1 MASKETEVK
10 TTSKRT
16 TRKKSTAS
24 TKKAAP
30 SVVEGEIV
38 EAAKVKPKRNIVLSD
53 NGDVNL
59 SLINKEDK
67 KRYTQ
72 IASSLNENDMTSI
85 MNYGSDLQNAMDAYS
100 NDFLNQRFDSNSS
113 IKSAELIANLL
124 GELQEVD
131 IAELNEPSTFKR
143 FIRRIPLLKKF
154 VTSVE
159 QIKAKYNTIQK
170 NIDGITQKLEQTR
183 LIAIRDNNLLEK
195 QFQNNLSYVSQLGEL
210 IIAGKMKSKEL
221 EDEISTM
228 KEESYN
234 YNDYEIRK
242 VEDFKNNLDKK
253 ITDLVMMR
261 YSFQQSLVQI
271 NIIQQTNT
279 QDAQNTE
286 MQIKTTIPIWKNQ
299 MSMAVALYNQKK
311 SIEASNLV
319 TNTTNEILRRNSEM
333 MKTQAIEVAK
343 QSQRTVIDIETLEKT
358 HKDLIATIEG
368 VEKAQEEGR
377 AKRAAAERR
386 IKELERDMH
395 VKALGIKESTERV
408 IAKELVGIGSEQQ

>member
-10 TTSKRT
+10 TASKRT

-24 TKKAAP
+24 TKKEAP

-38 EAAKVKPKRNIVLSD
+38 ETAKVKPKRNIVLSD

-100 NDFLNQRFDSNSS
+100 NDFLNQRFDSTSS

-131 IAELNEPSTFKR
+131 IAELNEPSAFKR

-195 QFQNNLSYVSQLGEL
+195 QFQNNLSYVNQLGEL

-377 AKRAAAERR
+377 AKRAAAEKR
-386 IKELERDMH
+386 IKELEKDMRL
-395 VKALGIKESTERV
+395 KALGIKESTERV
-408 IAKELVGIGSEQQ
+408 IAKELVGIGSEQ

>member
-10 TTSKRT
+10 TASKRT

-24 TKKAAP
+24 TKKEAP

-38 EAAKVKPKRNIVLSD
+38 EAAKVKPKKNIVLSD

-100 NDFLNQRFDSNSS
+100 NDFLNQRFDSTSS

-131 IAELNEPSTFKR
+131 IAELNEPSAFKR

-195 QFQNNLSYVSQLGEL
+195 QFQNNLSYVNQLGEL

-408 IAKELVGIGSEQQ
+408 IAKELVGIGSEQ

>member
-10 TTSKRT
+10 TASKRT

-24 TKKAAP
+24 TKKETP

-100 NDFLNQRFDSNSS
+100 NDFLNQRFDSTSS

-131 IAELNEPSTFKR
+131 IAELNEPSAFKR

-195 QFQNNLSYVSQLGEL
+195 QFQNNLSYVNQLGEL

-377 AKRAAAERR
+377 AKRAAAEKR
-386 IKELERDMH
+386 IEELEKDMRL
-395 VKALGIKESTERV
+395 KALGIKESTERV
-408 IAKELVGIGSEQQ
+408 IAKELVGIGSEQ

>member
-38 EAAKVKPKRNIVLSD
+38 EAAKVKPKKNIVLSD

-100 NDFLNQRFDSNSS
+100 NDFLNQRFDSTSS

-131 IAELNEPSTFKR
+131 IAELNEPSAFKR

-195 QFQNNLSYVSQLGEL
+195 QFQNNLSYVNQLGEL

-221 EDEISTM
+221 EDEISNM

-408 IAKELVGIGSEQQ
+408 IAKELVGIGSEQ

>member
-24 TKKAAP
+24 TKKEAP

-100 NDFLNQRFDSNSS
+100 NDFLNQRFDSTSS

-131 IAELNEPSTFKR
+131 IAELNEPSAFKR

-195 QFQNNLSYVSQLGEL
+195 QFQNNLSYVNQLGEL

-377 AKRAAAERR
+377 AKRAAAEKR
-386 IKELERDMH
+386 IEELERDMH

-408 IAKELVGIGSEQQ
+408 IAKELVGIGSEQ

>member
-10 TTSKRT
+10 TASKRT

-24 TKKAAP
+24 TKKETP

-38 EAAKVKPKRNIVLSD
+38 EAAKVKPKKNIVLSD

-100 NDFLNQRFDSNSS
+100 NDFLNQRFDSTSS

-131 IAELNEPSTFKR
+131 IAELNEPSAFKR

-195 QFQNNLSYVSQLGEL
+195 QFQNNLSYVNQLGEL

-408 IAKELVGIGSEQQ
+408 IAKELVGIGSEQ

>member
-1 MASKETEVK
+1 MTSKETEVK
-10 TTSKRT
+10 TASKRT

-24 TKKAAP
+24 TKKEAP

-100 NDFLNQRFDSNSS
+100 NDFLNQRFDSTSS

-131 IAELNEPSTFKR
+131 IAELNEPSAFKR

-195 QFQNNLSYVSQLGEL
+195 QFQNNLSYVNQLGEL

-408 IAKELVGIGSEQQ
+408 IAKELVGIGSEQ

>member
-10 TTSKRT
+10 TASKRT

-24 TKKAAP
+24 TKKEAP

-100 NDFLNQRFDSNSS
+100 NDFLNQRFDSTSS

-131 IAELNEPSTFKR
+131 IAELNEPSAFKR

-195 QFQNNLSYVSQLGEL
+195 QFQNNLSYVNQLGEL

-377 AKRAAAERR
+377 EKRAAAERR

-408 IAKELVGIGSEQQ
+408 IAKELVGIGSEQ

>member
-10 TTSKRT
+10 TASKRT
-16 TRKKSTAS
+16 TRKKSTDS
-24 TKKAAP
+24 TKKESP

-100 NDFLNQRFDSNSS
+100 NDFLNQRFDSTSS

-131 IAELNEPSTFKR
+131 IAELNEPSAFKR

-195 QFQNNLSYVSQLGEL
+195 QFQNNLSYVNQLGEL

-395 VKALGIKESTERV
+395 LKALGIKESTERV
-408 IAKELVGIGSEQQ
+408 IAKELVGIGSEQ

>member
-10 TTSKRT
+10 TASKRT

-100 NDFLNQRFDSNSS
+100 NDFLNQRFDSTSS

-131 IAELNEPSTFKR
+131 IAELNEPSAFKR

-195 QFQNNLSYVSQLGEL
+195 QFQNNLSYVNQLGEL

-221 EDEISTM
+221 EDEISNM

-408 IAKELVGIGSEQQ
+408 IAKELVGIGSEQ

>member
-1 MASKETEVK
+1 
-10 TTSKRT
+10 
-16 TRKKSTAS
+16 
-24 TKKAAP
+24 
-30 SVVEGEIV
+30 
-38 EAAKVKPKRNIVLSD
+38 
-53 NGDVNL
+53 
-59 SLINKEDK
+59 
-67 KRYTQ
+67 
-72 IASSLNENDMTSI
+72 MTSI

-100 NDFLNQRFDSNSS
+100 NDFLNQRFDSTSS

-131 IAELNEPSTFKR
+131 IAELNEPSAFKR

-195 QFQNNLSYVSQLGEL
+195 QFQNNLSYVNQLGEL

-386 IKELERDMH
+386 IKELEKDMH
-395 VKALGIKESTERV
+395 LKALGIKESTERV
-408 IAKELVGIGSEQQ
+408 IAKELVGIGSEQ

>member
-10 TTSKRT
+10 TASKRT

-24 TKKAAP
+24 TKKEAT

-100 NDFLNQRFDSNSS
+100 NDFLNQRFDSTSS

-131 IAELNEPSTFKR
+131 IAELNEPSAFKR

-195 QFQNNLSYVSQLGEL
+195 QFQNNLSYVNQLGEL

-408 IAKELVGIGSEQQ
+408 IAKELVGIGSEQ

>member
-1 MASKETEVK
+1 MTSKETEVK
-10 TTSKRT
+10 TATKRT

-24 TKKAAP
+24 TKKSTP

-38 EAAKVKPKRNIVLSD
+38 EAVKVKPKRNIVLSD
-53 NGDVNL
+53 NGDVNF

-67 KRYTQ
+67 KRYTE
-72 IASSLNENDMTSI
+72 IASCLNENDMTSI

-100 NDFLNQRFDSNSS
+100 NDFLTQRFDSTSS

-131 IAELNEPSTFKR
+131 IAELNEPSALKR

-195 QFQNNLSYVSQLGEL
+195 QFQNNLSYVGQLGEL

-221 EDEISTM
+221 EDEINTM

-377 AKRAAAERR
+377 AKRAAAEKR
-386 IKELERDMH
+386 IEELEKDMRL
-395 VKALGIKESTERV
+395 KALGIKESTERV
-408 IAKELVGIGSEQQ
+408 IAKELVGIGSEQ

>member
-10 TTSKRT
+10 TTTKRT

-24 TKKAAP
+24 TKKEAP

-100 NDFLNQRFDSNSS
+100 NDFLNQRFDSTSS

-131 IAELNEPSTFKR
+131 IAELNEPSAFKR

-195 QFQNNLSYVSQLGEL
+195 QFQNNLSYVNQLGEL

-408 IAKELVGIGSEQQ
+408 IAKELVGIGSEQ

>member
-24 TKKAAP
+24 TKKSTP

-38 EAAKVKPKRNIVLSD
+38 EAVKVKPKRNIVLSD

-100 NDFLNQRFDSNSS
+100 NDFLNQRFDSTSS

-131 IAELNEPSTFKR
+131 IAELNEPSAFKR

-195 QFQNNLSYVSQLGEL
+195 QFQNNLSYVNQLGEL

-408 IAKELVGIGSEQQ
+408 IAKELVGIGSEQ

>member
-10 TTSKRT
+10 TASKRT

-24 TKKAAP
+24 TKKSAP

-72 IASSLNENDMTSI
+72 IASNLNENDMTSI

-195 QFQNNLSYVSQLGEL
+195 QFQNNLSYVNQLGEL

-408 IAKELVGIGSEQQ
+408 IAKELVGTGSEQ

>member
-100 NDFLNQRFDSNSS
+100 NDFLTQRFDSTSS

-131 IAELNEPSTFKR
+131 IAELNEPSAFKR

-395 VKALGIKESTERV
+395 LKALGIKESTERV
-408 IAKELVGIGSEQQ
+408 IAKELVGIGSEQ

>member
-10 TTSKRT
+10 TASKRT

-24 TKKAAP
+24 TKKESP

-100 NDFLNQRFDSNSS
+100 NDFLNQRFDSTSS

-131 IAELNEPSTFKR
+131 IAELNEPSAFKR

-195 QFQNNLSYVSQLGEL
+195 QFQNNLSYVNQLGEL

-368 VEKAQEEGR
+368 VEKAQAEGR
-377 AKRAAAERR
+377 AKRAAAEKR
-386 IKELERDMH
+386 IKELEKDMH
-395 VKALGIKESTERV
+395 LKALGIKESTERV
-408 IAKELVGIGSEQQ
+408 IAKELVGIGSEQ

>member
-1 MASKETEVK
+1 MTSKETEVK

-24 TKKAAP
+24 TKKSAP

-38 EAAKVKPKRNIVLSD
+38 EAVKVKPKRNIVLSD
-53 NGDVNL
+53 NGDVNF

-67 KRYTQ
+67 KRYTE
-72 IASSLNENDMTSI
+72 IASCLNENDMTSI

-100 NDFLNQRFDSNSS
+100 NDFLTQRFDSTSS

-131 IAELNEPSTFKR
+131 ISELNEPSALKR
-143 FIRRIPLLKKF
+143 FIRRIPLLKKL

-195 QFQNNLSYVSQLGEL
+195 QFQNNLSYVGQLGEL

-221 EDEISTM
+221 EDEIKTM

-377 AKRAAAERR
+377 AKRAAAEKR
-386 IKELERDMH
+386 IEELEKDMRL
-395 VKALGIKESTERV
+395 KALGIKESTERV
-408 IAKELVGIGSEQQ
+408 IAKELVGIGSEQ

>member
-24 TKKAAP
+24 TKKEAP

-100 NDFLNQRFDSNSS
+100 NDFLNQRFDSTSS

-131 IAELNEPSTFKR
+131 IAELNEPSAFKR

-195 QFQNNLSYVSQLGEL
+195 QFQNNLSYVNQLGEL

-319 TNTTNEILRRNSEM
+319 TNTTNETLRRNSEM

-395 VKALGIKESTERV
+395 SKALGIKESTERV
-408 IAKELVGIGSEQQ
+408 IAKELVGIGSEQ

>member
-10 TTSKRT
+10 TASKRT

-24 TKKAAP
+24 TKKEAP

-85 MNYGSDLQNAMDAYS
+85 MNYGSDLQNAIDAYS
-100 NDFLNQRFDSNSS
+100 NDFLNQRFDSTSS

-131 IAELNEPSTFKR
+131 IAELNEPSAFKR

-195 QFQNNLSYVSQLGEL
+195 QFQNNLSYVNQLGEL

-221 EDEISTM
+221 EDEISNM

-395 VKALGIKESTERV
+395 SKALGIKESTERV
-408 IAKELVGIGSEQQ
+408 IAKELVGIGSEQ